1 MFSEIGTKII
11 VSWDEDKFKDDW
23 KGDGYAFRQQM
34 KITEHTLPRKFLFP
48 KDSED
53 FLKAE
58 SEHRTVSFS
67 HVKYK
72 LRINCGDLLESFTTK
87 FIKKALR
94 HQDYPNHVLVLY
106 EGDERV
112 INPQYSHGNA
122 KRREKIEKPFYKTTP
137 SVLKTAKERK
147 EDQPAEVYGD
157 MIANVG
163 PNMKKQA
170 VQAPRDIKKSRMRKV
185 PQEKSAK

>member
-1 MFSEIGTKII
+1 M
-11 VSWDEDKFKDDW
+11 
-23 KGDGYAFRQQM
+23 
-34 KITEHTLPRKFLFP
+34 
-48 KDSED
+48 
-53 FLKAE
+53 
-58 SEHRTVSFS
+58 
-67 HVKYK
+67 
-72 LRINCGDLLESFTTK
+72 
-87 FIKKALR
+87 R